1 MVREKTKRNESIA
14 QMAAKKTRTEWGGL
28 LMSKKIKRW
37 VKNEGDRELLLSYIN
52 NLDLSFTVTI
62 QQGLI
67 EKRSNDQNRLQRLW
81 INEAEQQG
89 DMTAEEYRAYCKLHF
104 GVPMLRNEN
113 DTFAELYD
121 SKIRDRVPAYTYEQ
135 KLEFMAIPW
144 DMHVTRLMT
153 VKQHDKYLNM
163 MHDHFTSLGMILTI
177 PNDID
182 WVQGR
187 DY

>member
-1 MVREKTKRNESIA
+1 MT
-14 QMAAKKTRTEWGGL
+14 
-28 LMSKKIKRW
+28 KKIKRW
-37 VKNEGDRELLLSYIN
+37 VKNEDEQELLMTFIGNMELP
-52 NLDLSFTVTI
+52 LTVTI
-62 QQGLI
+62 QQGII

-81 INEAEQQG
+81 INEAAEQDTIG
-89 DMTAEEYRAYCKLHF
+89 MTAEEYRAYCKLHF

-121 SKIRDRVPAYTYEQ
+121 SKIRDRVPPYSYEQ

-153 VKQHDKYLNM
+153 IKQHDKYLNM
-163 MHDHFTSLGMILTI
+163 MHNHFTSLGMILTI

-182 WVQGR
+182 WEQGR

>member
-1 MVREKTKRNESIA
+1 
-14 QMAAKKTRTEWGGL
+14 
-28 LMSKKIKRW
+28 MSKKIKRW
-37 VKNEGDRELLLSYIN
+37 IKNEDDLNAVKRLIA
-52 NLDLSFTVTI
+52 NLQAPVTI
-62 QQGLI
+62 TIETGI
-67 EKRSNDQNRLQRLW
+67 REKRSTDQNRLQRLW
-81 INEAEQQG
+81 INEAEEQG

-121 SKIRDRVPAYTYEQ
+121 SKIRDRVPPYSYEQ

-153 VKQHDKYLNM
+153 IKQHDKYLNM

-182 WVQGR
+182 WEQGR

>member
-1 MVREKTKRNESIA
+1 
-14 QMAAKKTRTEWGGL
+14 
-28 LMSKKIKRW
+28 MSKKIKRW
-37 VKNEGDRELLLSYIN
+37 VKNEDAQALLIAFIGNMELP
-52 NLDLSFTVTI
+52 FTVTI

-121 SKIRDRVPAYTYEQ
+121 SKIRDRVPPYSYEQ

-153 VKQHDKYLNM
+153 IKQHDKYLNM

-182 WVQGR
+182 WEQGR

>member
-1 MVREKTKRNESIA
+1 
-14 QMAAKKTRTEWGGL
+14 
-28 LMSKKIKRW
+28 MSKKIKRW
-37 VKNEGDRELLLSYIN
+37 VKTDQDRQTLIAFIENQPLP
-52 NLDLSFTVTI
+52 FTATI
-62 QQGLI
+62 EKGVI
-67 EKRSNDQNRLQRLW
+67 EKRSSDQNRLQRLW
-81 INEAEQQG
+81 INEAAEQDTIG
-89 DMTAEEYRAYCKLHF
+89 MTAEEYRAYCKLHF

-121 SKIRDRVPAYTYEQ
+121 LKIRDRVPPYSYEQ

-153 VKQHDKYLNM
+153 IKQHDKYLNM
-163 MHDHFTSLGMILTI
+163 MHNHFTGLGMILTI

-182 WVQGR
+182 WEQGR

>member
-1 MVREKTKRNESIA
+1 MT
-14 QMAAKKTRTEWGGL
+14 
-28 LMSKKIKRW
+28 KKIKRW
-37 VKNEGDRELLLSYIN
+37 IKSEDDLKALKLLISN
-52 NLDLSFTVTI
+52 MQGPFTLTI
-62 QQGLI
+62 ERGI
-67 EKRSNDQNRLQRLW
+67 REKRSTDQNRLQRLW
-81 INEAEQQG
+81 VNEAEQQG

-121 SKIRDRVPAYTYEQ
+121 SKVRDRVPPYSYEQ

-153 VKQHDKYLNM
+153 IKQHDKYLNM

-182 WVQGR
+182 WEQGR

>member
-1 MVREKTKRNESIA
+1 
-14 QMAAKKTRTEWGGL
+14 
-28 LMSKKIKRW
+28 MSKKIKRW
-37 VKNEGDRELLLSYIN
+37 VKSEDDQGLLMAFIGNMELP
-52 NLDLSFTVTI
+52 FTVTI
-62 QQGLI
+62 EKGLI
-67 EKRSNDQNRLQRLW
+67 AKRSTDQNRLQRLW

-121 SKIRDRVPAYTYEQ
+121 SKIRDRVPPYSYEQ
-135 KLEFMAIPW
+135 KLEFMALPW
-144 DMHVTRLMT
+144 DLHVTRLMT

-163 MHDHFTSLGMILTI
+163 MHNHFTSMGMILTI

-182 WVQGR
+182 WEQGR

>member
-1 MVREKTKRNESIA
+1 
-14 QMAAKKTRTEWGGL
+14 MA
-28 LMSKKIKRW
+28 KKIKRW
-37 VKNEGDRELLLSYIN
+37 IKSEDDLKALKLLISN
-52 NLDLSFTVTI
+52 MQGPFTLTI
-62 QQGLI
+62 EKGI
-67 EKRSNDQNRLQRLW
+67 REKRSTDQNRLQRLW
-81 INEAEQQG
+81 VNEVEQQG

-121 SKIRDRVPAYTYEQ
+121 SKIRDRVPPYSYEQ

-153 VKQHDKYLNM
+153 IKQHDKYLNM

-182 WVQGR
+182 WEKGR

>member
-1 MVREKTKRNESIA
+1 MT
-14 QMAAKKTRTEWGGL
+14 
-28 LMSKKIKRW
+28 KKIKRW
-37 VKNEGDRELLLSYIN
+37 IKSEDDLKALKLLISN
-52 NLDLSFTVTI
+52 MQGPFTLTI
-62 QQGLI
+62 EKGI
-67 EKRSNDQNRLQRLW
+67 REKRSTDQNRLQRLW
-81 INEAEQQG
+81 VNEAEQQG

-121 SKIRDRVPAYTYEQ
+121 LKVRDRVPPYSYEQ
-135 KLEFMAIPW
+135 KLEFMAVPW

-153 VKQHDKYLNM
+153 IKQHDKYLNM

-182 WVQGR
+182 WEQGR

>member
-1 MVREKTKRNESIA
+1 MT
-14 QMAAKKTRTEWGGL
+14 
-28 LMSKKIKRW
+28 KKIKRW
-37 VKNEGDRELLLSYIN
+37 IKSEDDLKALKLLISN
-52 NLDLSFTVTI
+52 MQGPFTLTI
-62 QQGLI
+62 EKGI
-67 EKRSNDQNRLQRLW
+67 REKRSTDQNRLQRLW
-81 INEAEQQG
+81 INEAAEQDTIG
-89 DMTAEEYRAYCKLHF
+89 MTAEEYRAYCKLHF

-121 SKIRDRVPAYTYEQ
+121 LKIRDRVPPYSYEQ

-153 VKQHDKYLNM
+153 IKQHDKYLNM

-182 WVQGR
+182 WEQGR

>member
-1 MVREKTKRNESIA
+1 
-14 QMAAKKTRTEWGGL
+14 
-28 LMSKKIKRW
+28 MSKKIKRW
-37 VKNEGDRELLLSYIN
+37 VKTDQDRQTLIAFIENQPLP
-52 NLDLSFTVTI
+52 FTATI
-62 QQGLI
+62 EKGVI
-67 EKRSNDQNRLQRLW
+67 EKRSSDQNRLQRLW
-81 INEAEQQG
+81 INEAAEQDTIG
-89 DMTAEEYRAYCKLHF
+89 MTAEEYRAYCKLHF

-121 SKIRDRVPAYTYEQ
+121 SKIRDRVPPYSYEQ

-153 VKQHDKYLNM
+153 IKQHDKYLNM

-177 PNDID
+177 PSDID
-182 WVQGR
+182 WEQGR

>member
-1 MVREKTKRNESIA
+1 
-14 QMAAKKTRTEWGGL
+14 MAKQ
-28 LMSKKIKRW
+28 IKRW
-37 VKNEGDRELLLSYIN
+37 VKSEDEQALLMTFIGNMELPL
-52 NLDLSFTVTI
+52 TVTI
-62 QQGLI
+62 QQGII

-81 INEAEQQG
+81 VNEAEQQG

-121 SKIRDRVPAYTYEQ
+121 SKIRDRVPPFPYEQ

-177 PNDID
+177 PSDID
-182 WVQGR
+182 WEQGR

>member
-1 MVREKTKRNESIA
+1 
-14 QMAAKKTRTEWGGL
+14 
-28 LMSKKIKRW
+28 MSKKIKRW
-37 VKNEGDRELLLSYIN
+37 VKNEGDKELLLSFLRN
-52 NLDLSFTVTI
+52 MDAPFTI
-62 QQGLI
+62 DIEKGI
-67 EKRSNDQNRLQRLW
+67 REKRSTDQNRLQRLW
-81 INEAEQQG
+81 VNEAEQQG

-113 DTFAELYD
+113 EVFAELYD
-121 SKIRDRVPAYTYEQ
+121 SKIRDRMPPYTYEQ
-135 KLEFMAIPW
+135 KLEFMAVPW

-153 VKQHDKYLNM
+153 VKQHNKYLNK

>member
-1 MVREKTKRNESIA
+1 MT
-14 QMAAKKTRTEWGGL
+14 
-28 LMSKKIKRW
+28 KKIKRW
-37 VKNEGDRELLLSYIN
+37 IKSEDDLKALKLLISN
-52 NLDLSFTVTI
+52 MQGPFTLTI
-62 QQGLI
+62 EKGI
-67 EKRSNDQNRLQRLW
+67 REKRSTDQNRLQRLW
-81 INEAEQQG
+81 VNEAEQQG

-104 GVPMLRNEN
+104 GVPMLRNEK

-121 SKIRDRVPAYTYEQ
+121 SKIRDRVPPYSYEQ

-153 VKQHDKYLNM
+153 IKQHDKYLNM

-182 WVQGR
+182 WEQGR

>member
-1 MVREKTKRNESIA
+1 
-14 QMAAKKTRTEWGGL
+14 
-28 LMSKKIKRW
+28 MSKQIKRW
-37 VKNEGDRELLLSYIN
+37 VKSEDERALLLTFIGN
-52 NLDLSFTVTI
+52 MDLPLTVTI
-62 QQGLI
+62 QQGII

-81 INEAEQQG
+81 VNEAEQQG
-89 DMTAEEYRAYCKLHF
+89 DMTAEQYRAYCKLHF

-121 SKIRDRVPAYTYEQ
+121 SKIRDRVPPYSYEQ

-153 VKQHDKYLNM
+153 IKQHDKYLNM

>member
-1 MVREKTKRNESIA
+1 
-14 QMAAKKTRTEWGGL
+14 
-28 LMSKKIKRW
+28 MSKKIKRW
-37 VKNEGDRELLLSYIN
+37 VKSEDDQGLLMAFIGNMELP
-52 NLDLSFTVTI
+52 FTVTI
-62 QQGLI
+62 EKGI
-67 EKRSNDQNRLQRLW
+67 REKRSTDQNRLQRLW
-81 INEAEQQG
+81 VNEAEQQG

-121 SKIRDRVPAYTYEQ
+121 SKIRDRVPPYSYEQ
-135 KLEFMAIPW
+135 KLEFMAVPW

-153 VKQHDKYLNM
+153 IKQHDKYLNM

-182 WVQGR
+182 WEQGR

>member
-1 MVREKTKRNESIA
+1 MT
-14 QMAAKKTRTEWGGL
+14 
-28 LMSKKIKRW
+28 KKIKRW
-37 VKNEGDRELLLSYIN
+37 IKNEGDRELLLSLIKN
-52 NLDLSFTVTI
+52 MDAPFTVDI
-62 QQGLI
+62 EKGI
-67 EKRSNDQNRLQRLW
+67 REKRSSDQNRLQRLW
-81 INEAEQQG
+81 INEAAEQDTIG
-89 DMTAEEYRAYCKLHF
+89 MTAEEYRAYCKLHF

-121 SKIRDRVPAYTYEQ
+121 SKIRDRVPPYSYEQ
-135 KLEFMAIPW
+135 KLEFMAIPF

-153 VKQHDKYLNM
+153 IKQHDKYLNM

-182 WVQGR
+182 WEQGR

>member
-1 MVREKTKRNESIA
+1 
-14 QMAAKKTRTEWGGL
+14 
-28 LMSKKIKRW
+28 MSKKIKRW
-37 VKNEGDRELLLSYIN
+37 VKTDQDRQTLIAFIENQPLP
-52 NLDLSFTVTI
+52 FTATI
-62 QQGLI
+62 EKGII

-81 INEAEQQG
+81 INEAAEQDTIG
-89 DMTAEEYRAYCKLHF
+89 MTAEEYRAYCKLHF

-113 DTFAELYD
+113 DTFLAMYD
-121 SKIRDRVPAYTYEQ
+121 EKIRDRVPPYSYEQ
-135 KLEFMAIPW
+135 KLEFMALPW

-153 VKQHDKYLNM
+153 IKQHDKYLNM

-182 WVQGR
+182 WEQGR

>member
-1 MVREKTKRNESIA
+1 
-14 QMAAKKTRTEWGGL
+14 
-28 LMSKKIKRW
+28 MSKKIKRW
-37 VKNEGDRELLLSYIN
+37 VKNEDDQALLMAFIGNMELP
-52 NLDLSFTVTI
+52 FTVTI
-62 QQGLI
+62 EKGLI
-67 EKRSNDQNRLQRLW
+67 AKRSTDQNRLQRLW

-121 SKIRDRVPAYTYEQ
+121 SKIRDRVPPYSYEQ
-135 KLEFMAIPW
+135 KLEFMAVPW
-144 DMHVTRLMT
+144 DLHVTRLMT

-163 MHDHFTSLGMILTI
+163 MHNHFTSLGMILTI

-182 WVQGR
+182 WEKGR

>member
-1 MVREKTKRNESIA
+1 
-14 QMAAKKTRTEWGGL
+14 
-28 LMSKKIKRW
+28 MSKKIKRW
-37 VKNEGDRELLLSYIN
+37 VKTDQDRQTLIAFIENQPLP
-52 NLDLSFTVTI
+52 FTATI
-62 QQGLI
+62 EKGVI
-67 EKRSNDQNRLQRLW
+67 EKRSSDQNRLQRLW
-81 INEAEQQG
+81 INEAAEQDTIG
-89 DMTAEEYRAYCKLHF
+89 MTAEEYRAYCKLHF

-121 SKIRDRVPAYTYEQ
+121 SKIRDRVPPYSYEQ

-153 VKQHDKYLNM
+153 IKQHDKYLNM

-182 WVQGR
+182 WEQGR

>member
-1 MVREKTKRNESIA
+1 
-14 QMAAKKTRTEWGGL
+14 MA
-28 LMSKKIKRW
+28 KKIKRW
-37 VKNEGDRELLLSYIN
+37 VKTEDERALLMTFIGN
-52 NLDLSFTVTI
+52 MDLPLTVTI
-62 QQGLI
+62 QQGII

-81 INEAEQQG
+81 VNEAEQQG

-121 SKIRDRVPAYTYEQ
+121 SKIRDRVPPYSYEQ

-153 VKQHDKYLNM
+153 IKQHDKYLNM

-182 WVQGR
+182 WEQGR

>member
-1 MVREKTKRNESIA
+1 MT
-14 QMAAKKTRTEWGGL
+14 
-28 LMSKKIKRW
+28 KKIKRW
-37 VKNEGDRELLLSYIN
+37 IKSEDDLKALKLLISN
-52 NLDLSFTVTI
+52 MQGSFTLTI
-62 QQGLI
+62 EKGI
-67 EKRSNDQNRLQRLW
+67 REKRSTDQNRLQRLW
-81 INEAEQQG
+81 VNEAEQQG

-121 SKIRDRVPAYTYEQ
+121 EKVRDRVPPYSYEQ

-153 VKQHDKYLNM
+153 IKQHDKYLNM

-182 WVQGR
+182 WEQGR

>member
-1 MVREKTKRNESIA
+1 
-14 QMAAKKTRTEWGGL
+14 MA
-28 LMSKKIKRW
+28 KKIKRW
-37 VKNEGDRELLLSYIN
+37 VKTEDEQALLMTFIGN
-52 NLDLSFTVTI
+52 MDLPLTVTI
-62 QQGLI
+62 QQGVI

-81 INEAEQQG
+81 VNEAEQQG

-121 SKIRDRVPAYTYEQ
+121 SKIRDRVPPYSYEQ

-153 VKQHDKYLNM
+153 IKQHDKYLNV
-163 MHDHFTSLGMILTI
+163 MHNHFTSLGMILTI

-182 WVQGR
+182 WEQGR

>member
-1 MVREKTKRNESIA
+1 
-14 QMAAKKTRTEWGGL
+14 MA
-28 LMSKKIKRW
+28 KKIKRW
-37 VKNEGDRELLLSYIN
+37 VKNEDDQALLMTFIGNMELP
-52 NLDLSFTVTI
+52 FTVTI
-62 QQGLI
+62 KQGII
-67 EKRSNDQNRLQRLW
+67 EKRTNDQNRLQRLW
-81 INEAEQQG
+81 VNEAEQQG

-104 GVPMLRNEN
+104 GVPMLRNES

-121 SKIRDRVPAYTYEQ
+121 SKIRDRVPPFSYEQ

-153 VKQHDKYLNM
+153 IKQHDKYLNM
-163 MHDHFTSLGMILTI
+163 MHDHFTGLGMILTI

-182 WVQGR
+182 WEQGR